1 MRYKFAFLLFVFCSI
16 LFVGCSSLKAPIIQ
30 QNEPITAYSYFYITP
45 SSELTSGTSGVFGN
59 GYGVYGASYTNSINP
74 SEVISGI
81 LLKNGFIR
89 LPELDQKLLDKTLIV
104 NYGESGRRDKGLG
117 YTLEVT
123 IQFLSAKTYSVV
135 CLCTAE
141 GMGSTEADD
150 IRIAINRAL
159 EPLFIHEP

>member
-1 MRYKFAFLLFVFCSI
+1 MKHILALVLFVLSSI

-45 SSELTSGTSGVFGN
+45 SSELTSSTGGVFGN
-59 GYGVYGASYTNSINP
+59 GYGVYGSSFTNTINP

-81 LLKNGFIR
+81 LLKHGFIR
-89 LPELDQKLLDKTLIV
+89 LPDLDQKLLDKTLIV

-123 IQFLSAKTYSVV
+123 IQFLSANTYSVV

-159 EPLFIHEP
+159 DPLFK